1 MSSGLQPA
9 VRTVLPDEHD
19 RVAELTLAAY
29 AQLGLD
35 VGAYRA
41 TLADVAGRAAAA
53 DVLVA
58 VQGRRIDGAVTYVS
72 DHDNAYAEFEDADA
86 AGIRM
91 LAVDPAVQGAGV
103 GAVLV
108 QACIARAAAGGR
120 RRIVLHSTD
129 QMAAAQRLYLRLG
142 FRRAPER
149 DWRPQPQVDLLGY
162 VLTLCAVADARA
174 GRSVDP

>member
-1 MSSGLQPA
+1 MAPQIL
-9 VRTVLPDEHD
+9 VRAVLPDEHD

-29 AQLGLD
+29 EQIGLD

-58 VQGRRIDGAVTYVS
+58 VRCGRIDGAVTYVP
-72 DHDNAYAEFEDADA
+72 DAQNAYAEFEDADG

-91 LAVDPAVQGAGV
+91 LAVDPAAQGAGV

-108 QACIARAAAGGR
+108 EACIAHATAAGR

-129 QMAAAQRLYLRLG
+129 KMAAAQRLYRRLG
-142 FRRAPER
+142 FRRAPVR
-149 DWRPQPQVDLLGY
+149 DWSPQPQVDLLGY
-162 VLTLCAVADARA
+162 VLTLRAVADARA